1 MRKNNEKF
9 IQVYEGN
16 NNNFNV
22 KNLNKK
28 TIYEFRICSFY
39 NDVISSWSQ
48 IQKIETLD
56 RECDSNILLE
66 SKNEKKYLEIIK
78 NWCGYKKLELLYR
91 GSRDGSTSK
100 AFHDKCD
107 NQGPTIT
114 LYRNDKGYIFGGYT
128 PISWTN
134 EGNYKK
140 DKNCFIFTL
149 YNIHNTEPYKFPVK
163 NEYGGVYH
171 NINNGPNFGNCCDIT
186 IYDDFKNKNSYTD
199 FPCKYEDILGKG
211 KSIFTGDNNNGNNYI
226 KIDEIEV
233 FKLI

>member
-1 MRKNNEKF
+1 MEKKEDKNIIKNLSYVSKINKNIKENKVLFQELMRNLKISFQEEKCNIKYDEYYFNGIPIPKNIEFKDVSSDSLNITWKIDNLNINNIDNNKIKFRVEMRKNNEKF

-39 NDVISSWSQ
+39 NDVISSLSQ

-56 RECDSNILLE
+56 FKCDSNILLE

-100 AFHDKCD
+100 AFHD
-107 NQGPTIT
+107 NVI
-114 LYRNDKGYIFGGYT
+114 I
-128 PISWTN
+128 
-134 EGNYKK
+134 K
-140 DKNCFIFTL
+140 DQL
-149 YNIHNTEPYKFPVK
+149 
-163 NEYGGVYH
+163 
-171 NINNGPNFGNCCDIT
+171 
-186 IYDDFKNKNSYTD
+186 
-199 FPCKYEDILGKG
+199 
-211 KSIFTGDNNNGNNYI
+211 
-226 KIDEIEV
+226 
-233 FKLI
+233 